1 MEFKCEL
8 FNIQH
13 ISRLSFSI
21 DLSKNQ
27 LMCIVGKNSVGKTTL
42 IRSIKN
48 LQSSDTFEK
57 TASPYIFNT
66 NSRILYKF
74 YEKEYDFQYN
84 SKLNLIDTKEII
96 HRSRTL

>member
-21 DLSKNQ
+21 DLSRNK

-48 LQSSDTFEK
+48 LQFADTFEK

-74 YEKEYDFQYN
+74 YEKSMTF
-84 SKLNLIDTKEII
+84 SI
-96 HRSRTL
+96 TLS